1 MNVRFKKPYAMVGA
15 GSLTASIW
23 KERALDARCMY
34 GFNIFRLDS
43 RNGSVTQ
50 RLLPGDIVD
59 LIKLARVLAQVIAD
73 DGCLSS
79 AVRREL
85 RTLAASIDCM
95 LGDEGSL

>member
-23 KERALDARCMY
+23 KECARDARWKY

-43 RNGSVTQ
+43 RNGSVSQ
-50 RLLPGDIVD
+50 RLLPCDIVD

-79 AVRREL
+79 ERRREL
-85 RTLAASIDCM
+85 LSLAASIDC
-95 LGDEGSL
+95 LLSDEGSL